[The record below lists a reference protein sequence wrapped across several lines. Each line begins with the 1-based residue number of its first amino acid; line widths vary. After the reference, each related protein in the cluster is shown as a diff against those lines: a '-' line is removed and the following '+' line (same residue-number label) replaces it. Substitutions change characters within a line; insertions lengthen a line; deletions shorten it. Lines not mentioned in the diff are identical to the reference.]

1 MSRNI
6 HDAQPER
13 PSRVPASGHDGQVT
27 PAIETHR
34 LTKRYGSA
42 RGIEDV
48 DLSVE
53 PGEVFGFLGP
63 NGAGKSTTIRT
74 LLDFQR
80 PTSGSAELFGLDSR
94 RDSVAIRKRVG
105 YLPGDLELFDRMTG
119 AQHLA
124 WFSRARGGH
133 DPALADDLVRRFHTE
148 MDRPVAELS
157 KGNRQKVGLL
167 LAFAHAP
174 ELLILDEPTSGL
186 DPLMQ
191 AEFERLVGD
200 TVAAGRTVLLSSHS
214 LAEVQ
219 RVADRVAII
228 RDGRLVVT
236 DTVEELRTRA
246 PRVMGLRFAGP
257 VDPEP
262 FRRLPGVTNVKA
274 RGSDLDLQ
282 VSGDVGPVL
291 EAALAQHVV
300 DLSAH
305 HADLDELFLAYYRDQ
320 DSSR

>member
-1 MSRNI
+1 MS
-6 HDAQPER
+6 AA
-13 PSRVPASGHDGQVT
+13 V
-27 PAIETHR
+27 IETR
-34 LTKRYGSA
+34 QLTKRYGSA

-48 DLSVE
+48 DLHVE

-80 PTSGSAELFGLDSR
+80 PTSGSAALFGLDSR
-94 RDSVAIRKRVG
+94 RDSVAIRARAG
-105 YLPGDLELFDRMTG
+105 YLPGDLKLFDRMTG

-124 WFSRARGGH
+124 WFGHARGAN
-133 DPALADDLVRRFHTE
+133 DPSVTDDLVARFGVE
-148 MDRPVAELS
+148 MDRPVGELS

-167 LAFAHAP
+167 LAFAHTP

-191 AEFERLVGD
+191 AEFERLVRE
-200 TVAAGRTVLLSSHS
+200 VAAGGRTVLLSSHS

-236 DTVEELRTRA
+236 DTVEHLRARA
-246 PRVMGLRFAGP
+246 PRVMGFRFAGRP
-257 VDPEP
+257 DPEP
-262 FRRLPGVTNVKA
+262 FRRLDGVTSVEVVDH
-274 RGSDLDLQ
+274 DLDLR
-282 VSGDVGPVL
+282 VTGSVAPVL
-291 EAALAQHVV
+291 EAALAQGVLDV
-300 DLSAH
+300 TAH
-305 HADLDELFLAYYRDQ
+305 HADLDELFLAYYRDTEP
-320 DSSR
+320 SS

>member
-1 MSRNI
+1 VS
-6 HDAQPER
+6 EG
-13 PSRVPASGHDGQVT
+13 V
-27 PAIETHR
+27 IETR
-34 LTKRYGSA
+34 QLTKRYGSA

-48 DLSVE
+48 DLRVE

-80 PTSGSAELFGLDSR
+80 PTTGSAALFGLDSR
-94 RDSVAIRKRVG
+94 RDSVAIRARVG
-105 YLPGDLELFDRMTG
+105 YLPGDLKLFERMTG

-124 WFSRARGGH
+124 WFSRARDGH
-133 DPALADDLVRRFHTE
+133 DAELADELVQRFEIE
-148 MDRPVAELS
+148 MDRPVGDLS

-191 AEFERLVGD
+191 AEFERLVRD
-200 TVAAGRTVLLSSHS
+200 TATGGRTVLLSSHS

-236 DTVEELRTRA
+236 DTVEHLRERA
-246 PRVMGLRFAGP
+246 PRVMGFRFAGP
-257 VDPEP
+257 PDPEP
-262 FRRLPGVTNVKA
+262 FRRLSGVTNVEVHDH
-274 RGSDLDLQ
+274 DLDLQ
-282 VSGDVGPVL
+282 VTGGVAPVL

-300 DLSAH
+300 DVTAH

-320 DSSR
+320 EATS

>member
-1 MSRNI
+1 MS
-6 HDAQPER
+6 AA
-13 PSRVPASGHDGQVT
+13 V
-27 PAIETHR
+27 IETHQ

-48 DLSVE
+48 DLHVE

-94 RDSVAIRKRVG
+94 RDSVAIRARVG
-105 YLPGDLELFDRMTG
+105 YLPGDLKLFERMTG

-124 WFSRARGGH
+124 WFSRARGAH
-133 DPALADDLVRRFHTE
+133 NAAVTDDLVARFDVE
-148 MDRPVAELS
+148 MDRPVGELS

-167 LAFAHAP
+167 LAFAQAP

-191 AEFERLVGD
+191 VEFERLVRE
-200 TVAAGRTVLLSSHS
+200 TAAAVRTVLLSSHS

-236 DTVEELRTRA
+236 DTVEHLRARA
-246 PRVMGLRFAGP
+246 PRVMGFRFPGTPDP
-257 VDPEP
+257 VP
-262 FRRLPGVTNVKA
+262 FRRLDGVGNVEVHDN
-274 RGSDLDLQ
+274 DLDLQ
-282 VSGDVGPVL
+282 VTGGVAPVL
-291 EAALAQHVV
+291 EAALAQGVV
-300 DLSAH
+300 DVTAH
-305 HADLDELFLAYYRDQ
+305 HADLDELFLAYYRDTEV
-320 DSSR
+320 SP

>member
-1 MSRNI
+1 VS
-6 HDAQPER
+6 A
-13 PSRVPASGHDGQVT
+13 A
-27 PAIETHR
+27 AIETRR

-48 DLSVE
+48 DLRVE
-53 PGEVFGFLGP
+53 TGEVFGFLGP

-80 PTSGSAELFGLDSR
+80 PTSGSASLFGLDSR
-94 RDSVAIRKRVG
+94 RDSVAIRARVG
-105 YLPGDLELFDRMTG
+105 YLPGDLKLFDRMTG

-124 WFSRARGGH
+124 WFDRARRVDGSS
-133 DPALADDLVRRFHTE
+133 ATDDLVARFGVE
-148 MDRPVAELS
+148 MDRPVGELS

-167 LAFAHAP
+167 LAFGHSP

-191 AEFERLVGD
+191 AEFERLVRESAQRGS
-200 TVAAGRTVLLSSHS
+200 TVLLSSHS

-236 DTVEELRTRA
+236 DTVEHLRARA
-246 PRVMGLRFAGP
+246 PRVMSFRFARP
-257 VDPEP
+257 PDPEP
-262 FRRLPGVTNVKA
+262 FRRLDGVTNVEDHDD
-274 RGSDLDLQ
+274 DLDLHLTGG
-282 VSGDVGPVL
+282 VAPVL
-291 EAALAQHVV
+291 EAALAQEVLDV
-300 DLSAH
+300 TAH
-305 HADLDELFLAYYRDQ
+305 HADLDELFLAYYRDTE
-320 DSSR
+320 DAP

>member
-1 MSRNI
+1 MS
-6 HDAQPER
+6 AA
-13 PSRVPASGHDGQVT
+13 V
-27 PAIETHR
+27 IETHQ

-48 DLSVE
+48 DLQVE
-53 PGEVFGFLGP
+53 PSEVFGFLGP

-94 RDSVAIRKRVG
+94 RDSVAIRARVG
-105 YLPGDLELFDRMTG
+105 YLPGDLKLFERMTG

-124 WFSRARGGH
+124 WFARARGTNH
-133 DPALADDLVRRFHTE
+133 ASATDDLVDRFGIE
-148 MDRPVAELS
+148 MDRPVGELS

-167 LAFAHAP
+167 LAFAHVP
-174 ELLILDEPTSGL
+174 ELVILDEPTSGL

-191 AEFERLVGD
+191 AEFERLVRD
-200 TVAAGRTVLLSSHS
+200 TTAGGRTILLSSHS

-236 DTVEELRTRA
+236 DTVEHLRARA
-246 PRVMGLRFAGP
+246 PRVMGFRFAGP
-257 VDPEP
+257 PDPQP
-262 FRRLPGVTNVKA
+262 FRRLDGVTNVEVHD
-274 RGSDLDLQ
+274 RDLDLH
-282 VSGDVGPVL
+282 VTGGVAPVL
-291 EAALAQHVV
+291 DAALAQGVV
-300 DLSAH
+300 DVTAH
-305 HADLDELFLAYYRDQ
+305 HADLDELFLAYYRDT
-320 DSSR
+320 DASS

>member
-1 MSRNI
+1 MVS
-6 HDAQPER
+6 AT
-13 PSRVPASGHDGQVT
+13 V
-27 PAIETHR
+27 IEAR
-34 LTKRYGSA
+34 QLTKHYGSA

-48 DLSVE
+48 DLHVE

-94 RDSVAIRKRVG
+94 RDSVAVRARVG
-105 YLPGDLELFDRMTG
+105 YLPGDLKLFERMTG

-124 WFSRARGGH
+124 WFGHARGTN
-133 DPALADDLVRRFHTE
+133 DASVTDDLIARFGVE
-148 MDRPVAELS
+148 MDRPVGELS

-191 AEFERLVGD
+191 AEFERLVRD
-200 TVAAGRTVLLSSHS
+200 TATRGRTVLLSSHS

-236 DTVEELRTRA
+236 DTVEHLRA
-246 PRVMGLRFAGP
+246 PR
-257 VDPEP
+257 
-262 FRRLPGVTNVKA
+262 
-274 RGSDLDLQ
+274 RG
-282 VSGDVGPVL
+282 
-291 EAALAQHVV
+291 
-300 DLSAH
+300 
-305 HADLDELFLAYYRDQ
+305 
-320 DSSR
+320 

>member
-1 MSRNI
+1 MS
-6 HDAQPER
+6 AA
-13 PSRVPASGHDGQVT
+13 V
-27 PAIETHR
+27 IETR
-34 LTKRYGSA
+34 QLTKRYGRA

-48 DLSVE
+48 DLQVE

-94 RDSVAIRKRVG
+94 RDSVAIRTRVG
-105 YLPGDLELFDRMTG
+105 YLPGDLKLFERMTG

-124 WFSRARGGH
+124 WFGRARGTN
-133 DPALADDLVRRFHTE
+133 DASAADDLIARFGVE
-148 MDRPVAELS
+148 MDRPAGELS

-167 LAFAHAP
+167 LAFAHDP

-191 AEFERLVGD
+191 AEFERLVRD
-200 TVAAGRTVLLSSHS
+200 AAARGRTVLLSSHS

-236 DTVEELRTRA
+236 DTVELLRSRA
-246 PRVMGLRFAGP
+246 PRVMGFRFAGSP
-257 VDPEP
+257 DPQP
-262 FRRLPGVTNVKA
+262 FRRIDGVTNVEVHDHA
-274 RGSDLDLQ
+274 IDLH
-282 VSGDVGPVL
+282 VTGGVAPVL
-291 EAALAQHVV
+291 EAALAQDVV
-300 DLSAH
+300 DVTAH
-305 HADLDELFLAYYRDQ
+305 HADLDELFLAYYRDTEV
-320 DSSR
+320 SS

>member
-1 MSRNI
+1 VVN
-6 HDAQPER
+6 A
-13 PSRVPASGHDGQVT
+13 VV
-27 PAIETHR
+27 IETR
-34 LTKRYGSA
+34 QLTKRYGSA

-48 DLSVE
+48 DLDVE

-80 PTSGSAELFGLDSR
+80 PTSGSAALFGLDSR
-94 RDSVAIRKRVG
+94 RESVAIRARVG
-105 YLPGDLELFDRMTG
+105 YLPGDLKLFERMTG
-119 AQHLA
+119 AQHLS
-124 WFSRARGGH
+124 WFSRARGAH
-133 DPALADDLVRRFHTE
+133 DAAVTGDLIARFGIE
-148 MDRPVAELS
+148 MDRPVGELS

-191 AEFERLVGD
+191 AEFERLVRD
-200 TVAAGRTVLLSSHS
+200 TAGGGRTVLLSSHS

-236 DTVEELRTRA
+236 DTVERLRARA
-246 PRVMGLRFAGP
+246 PRVMGFRFAGP
-257 VDPEP
+257 PDPEP
-262 FRRLPGVTNVKA
+262 FRRLAGVTNVEVHDN
-274 RGSDLDLQ
+274 DLDLQ
-282 VSGDVGPVL
+282 VTGAVAPVL
-291 EAALAQHVV
+291 EAALAQEVLDV
-300 DLSAH
+300 TAH
-305 HADLDELFLAYYRDQ
+305 HADLDELFLAYYRDTEG
-320 DSSR
+320 S

>member
-1 MSRNI
+1 VS
-6 HDAQPER
+6 AA
-13 PSRVPASGHDGQVT
+13 V
-27 PAIETHR
+27 IETHQ

-48 DLSVE
+48 DLHVE

-94 RDSVAIRKRVG
+94 RDSVAIRTRVG
-105 YLPGDLELFDRMTG
+105 YLPGDLKLFERMTG

-124 WFSRARGGH
+124 WFSRARG
-133 DPALADDLVRRFHTE
+133 AQNATVTDDLVARFDVE
-148 MDRPVAELS
+148 MDRPVGELS

-167 LAFAHAP
+167 LAFAQAP

-191 AEFERLVGD
+191 AEFERLVRK
-200 TVAAGRTVLLSSHS
+200 TAAAGRTVLLSSHS
-214 LAEVQ
+214 LGEVQ

-236 DTVEELRTRA
+236 DTVEHLRARA
-246 PRVMGLRFAGP
+246 PRVMGFRFPGTPDP
-257 VDPEP
+257 VP
-262 FRRLPGVTNVKA
+262 FRRLDGVGNVEVHYN
-274 RGSDLDLQ
+274 DLDLQ
-282 VSGDVGPVL
+282 VTGGVAPVL
-291 EAALAQHVV
+291 EAALAQGVV
-300 DLSAH
+300 DVTAH
-305 HADLDELFLAYYRDQ
+305 HADLDELFLAYYRDTEV
-320 DSSR
+320 SA

>member
-1 MSRNI
+1 VS
-6 HDAQPER
+6 
-13 PSRVPASGHDGQVT
+13 PAVIDTRQ
-27 PAIETHR
+27 

-48 DLSVE
+48 DLRVE

-80 PTSGSAELFGLDSR
+80 PTSGSASLFGLDSR
-94 RDSVAIRKRVG
+94 RDSVAIRARVG
-105 YLPGDLELFDRMTG
+105 YLPGDLKLFERMTG

-124 WFSRARGGH
+124 WFGRARGAN
-133 DPALADDLVRRFHTE
+133 DASVTDDLVTRFGVE
-148 MDRPVAELS
+148 MDRPVGELS

-191 AEFERLVGD
+191 AEFERLVRE
-200 TVAAGRTVLLSSHS
+200 TAAGGRTVLLSSHS

-236 DTVEELRTRA
+236 DTVEHLRERA
-246 PRVMGLRFAGP
+246 PRVMSFRFAGRP
-257 VDPEP
+257 QPEP
-262 FRRLPGVTNVKA
+262 FRRLGGVKGVEVHGN
-274 RGSDLDLQ
+274 DIDLQ
-282 VSGDVGPVL
+282 VTGSVAPVL
-291 EAALAQHVV
+291 EAALAQDVLDV
-300 DLSAH
+300 AAH
-305 HADLDELFLAYYRDQ
+305 HADLDELFLAYYRDTEA
-320 DSSR
+320 SS

>member
-1 MSRNI
+1 VS
-6 HDAQPER
+6 AA
-13 PSRVPASGHDGQVT
+13 V
-27 PAIETHR
+27 IETR
-34 LTKRYGSA
+34 QLTKRYGRA

-48 DLSVE
+48 DLRVE

-94 RDSVAIRKRVG
+94 RDSVAIRARVG
-105 YLPGDLELFDRMTG
+105 YLPGDLKLFERMTG

-124 WFSRARGGH
+124 WFSRARG
-133 DPALADDLVRRFHTE
+133 ARNAAVTDDLIARFDVE
-148 MDRPVAELS
+148 VDRPVGELS

-191 AEFERLVGD
+191 AEFDRLVRETAVG
-200 TVAAGRTVLLSSHS
+200 GRTVLLSSHS

-236 DTVEELRTRA
+236 DTVEHLRARA
-246 PRVMGLRFAGP
+246 PRVMGFRFPNTPDP
-257 VDPEP
+257 VP
-262 FRRLPGVTNVKA
+262 FRRLDGVSNVEVHNN
-274 RGSDLDLQ
+274 DLDLQ
-282 VSGDVGPVL
+282 VMGGVAPVL
-291 EAALAQHVV
+291 EAALAQGVV
-300 DLSAH
+300 DVTAH
-305 HADLDELFLAYYRDQ
+305 HADLDELFLAYYRDTQ
-320 DSSR
+320 VSS

>member
-1 MSRNI
+1 VEHGEDLGTVS
-6 HDAQPER
+6 AP
-13 PSRVPASGHDGQVT
+13 V
-27 PAIETHR
+27 IETRR
-34 LTKRYGSA
+34 LTKRYGRA

-48 DLSVE
+48 DLEVGR
-53 PGEVFGFLGP
+53 GEVFGFLGP

-80 PTSGSAELFGLDSR
+80 PTSGAAELFGLDSR
-94 RDSVAIRKRVG
+94 RDSVAIRARVG
-105 YLPGDLELFDRMTG
+105 YLPGDLNLFDRMTG

-124 WFSRARGGH
+124 WFSRARGAH
-133 DPALADDLVRRFHTE
+133 DAATDDLVARFDME
-148 MDRPVAELS
+148 MDRPVGDLS

-191 AEFERLVGD
+191 AEFERLVREK
-200 TVAAGRTVLLSSHS
+200 AAEGRTVLLSSHS

-236 DTVEELRTRA
+236 DTVEHLRARA
-246 PRVMGLRFAGP
+246 PRVMGFRFPGTPDP
-257 VDPEP
+257 VP
-262 FRRLPGVTNVKA
+262 FRRLEGV
-274 RGSDLDLQ
+274 GSVEVHGNDLDLH
-282 VSGDVGPVL
+282 VTGSVAPVL
-291 EAALAQHVV
+291 EAALAQGVV
-300 DLSAH
+300 DMTAH
-305 HADLDELFLAYYRDQ
+305 HADLDELFLAYYRDT
-320 DSSR
+320 DVSS